1 MFHCIQNFTFL
12 KTVLSSI
19 LIGGS
24 SSKVFLA
31 DPEQTLLQ
39 KRDRMTFTAL
49 HLVAWKVGINMTVY
63 LKAQTVF
70 QRNIYMMDL
79 KLLFIAPKERFHV
92 KETYV
97 LLIKYLLTI
106 SSNFMLE
113 IERSICRII
122 SLVFESI

>member
-12 KTVLSSI
+12 KIVLSSI

-24 SSKVFLA
+24 PSTVFLA

-39 KRDRMTFTAL
+39 KLDRLAFTAL
-49 HLVAWKVGINMTVY
+49 HLVAWKVAIKMTVY

-79 KLLFIAPKERFHV
+79 KLLSIAPKERFHV

-97 LLIKYLLTI
+97 LYPNNRYVLNTI
-106 SSNFMLE
+106 SFRL
-113 IERSICRII
+113 R
-122 SLVFESI
+122 LY